1 MVARKSIWLV
11 PCTAA
16 VMLSAP
22 AAAQQPAERTIPD
35 KVQLFIP
42 YKDYS
47 PADNKRV
54 LDVYKYLRVAD
65 VSDGMD
71 VVGLQNIGLVNPE
84 IHALWKDTENFTHRI
99 AGIAV
104 TARYVPTN
112 RREPRMDDKTIGQWY
127 STITSEA
134 FMKVLT
140 PGSVLVI
147 DAMEDGE
154 SRSIGSSN
162 IMSWKKLGMVG
173 LVTSG
178 GLADT
183 DEIVY
188 EIVPTYFRRLARGIR
203 PGRNELESVN
213 RPVTIGGVL
222 VRPGDVVVADGD
234 GVVVVPRERAI
245 EVADAALPFLDNIGR
260 ERYIRETGKNPWARK
275 PGGK

>member
-1 MVARKSIWLV
+1 MTARMNLYFLLI
-11 PCTAA
+11 AA
-16 VMLSAP
+16 LAMAP
-22 AAAQQPAERTIPD
+22 VRAAAQQPTEKTIPD

-42 YKDYS
+42 FKDYS
-47 PADNKRV
+47 AEDNKRI

-71 VVGLQNIGLVNPE
+71 AVGLQNIGLVDPE
-84 IHALWKDTENFTHRI
+84 IHALWKDTEKFTHRVV
-99 AGIAV
+99 GIAV

-112 RREPRMDDKTIGQWY
+112 RREPKMDDKTIGQWY

-140 PGSVLVI
+140 PGSILVI

-183 DEIVY
+183 DEIIY
-188 EIVPTYFRRLARGIR
+188 EKVPTYFRRLARGIR

-234 GVVVVPRERAI
+234 GVVVVPRERAD
-245 EVADAALPFLDNIGR
+245 EVATAALPFLDNIGR
-260 ERYIRETGKNPWARK
+260 ERYIKETGRNPWAKK
-275 PGGK
+275 PGGE

>member
-1 MVARKSIWLV
+1 MSFRTSQWL
-11 PCTAA
+11 PLLAATAVLA
-16 VMLSAP
+16 TPV
-22 AAAQQPAERTIPD
+22 AAQQPAEKSIPD

-42 YKDYS
+42 YKEYT
-47 PADNKRV
+47 ADENKRV
-54 LDVYKYLRVAD
+54 LDEYKYLRVAD

-84 IHALWKDTENFTHRI
+84 IHALWKDTENFTHRV

-112 RREPRMDDKTIGQWY
+112 RREAKMDQKTINQWY
-127 STITSEA
+127 GTITSEA

-140 PGSVLVI
+140 PGSILVI

-162 IMSWKKLGMVG
+162 IMSWKKLGMLG

-183 DEIVY
+183 DEIIY
-188 EIVPTYFRRLARGIR
+188 EKVPTYFRRLARGIR

-234 GVVVVPRERAI
+234 GVVVVPRERAL
-245 EVADAALPFLDNIGR
+245 EVAAAALTFLDNIGR
-260 ERYIRETGKNPWARK
+260 ERYIKETGKNPWAKK
-275 PGGK
+275 PGGQ

>member
-47 PADNKRV
+47 PEDNKRV

-84 IHALWKDTENFTHRI
+84 IHALWMDTENFTHRI

-188 EIVPTYFRRLARGIR
+188 EKVPTYFRRLARGIR

>member
-1 MVARKSIWLV
+1 MGARTTIRGATVAIALL
-11 PCTAA
+11 T
-16 VMLSAP
+16 AP
-22 AAAQQPAERTIPD
+22 AAAQQPAEKTIPD
-35 KVQLFIP
+35 SVQLFIP
-42 YKDYS
+42 YKHYS
-47 PADNKRV
+47 PEDNARV
-54 LDVYKYLRVAD
+54 LEAYKYLRVAD

-71 VVGLQNIGLVNPE
+71 VVGLQNIGLVNSE
-84 IHALWKDTENFTHRI
+84 IHALWKDTERFTHRI

-112 RREPRMDDKTIGQWY
+112 RREPRMDDKTIATWY

-140 PGSVLVI
+140 PGSILVI

-183 DEIVY
+183 DEI
-188 EIVPTYFRRLARGIR
+188 INQKVPTYFRRLARGIR

-213 RPVTIGGVL
+213 RPVTVGGVL

-234 GVVVVPRERAI
+234 GVVVVPRERAT
-245 EVADAALPFLDNIGR
+245 EVAEAALPFLDNIGR
-260 ERYIRETGKNPWARK
+260 ERYIKETGKNPWAKK
-275 PGGK
+275 PPGK

>member
-1 MVARKSIWLV
+1 MPVRTRQWLLAFVATTMV
-11 PCTAA
+11 
-16 VMLSAP
+16 SAP
-22 AAAQQPAERTIPD
+22 VAAQQPAEKSIPE

-42 YKDYS
+42 YKEYS
-47 PADNKRV
+47 VEDNKRV
-54 LDVYKYLRVAD
+54 LEEYKYLRVAD

-84 IHALWKDTENFTHRI
+84 IHALWKDTENFTHRV

-112 RREPRMDDKTIGQWY
+112 RREPKMEQKTINQWY

-140 PGSVLVI
+140 PGSILVI

-183 DEIVY
+183 DEIIY
-188 EIVPTYFRRLARGIR
+188 EKVPTYFRRLARGIR

-234 GVVVVPRERAI
+234 GVVVVPRERAL
-245 EVADAALPFLDNIGR
+245 EVAAAALTFLDNIGR
-260 ERYIRETGKNPWARK
+260 ERYIKETGKNPWAKK
-275 PGGK
+275 PGRQ

>member
-1 MVARKSIWLV
+1 MTQQIVVALAIA
-11 PCTAA
+11 AA
-16 VMLSAP
+16 VMPSGAS
-22 AAAQQPAERTIPD
+22 AQQPAEKTIPD

-47 PADNKRV
+47 AEDNKRI
-54 LDVYKYLRVAD
+54 LDEYKYLRVAD

-84 IHALWKDTENFTHRI
+84 VHALWKDTDTFTHRV

-112 RREPRMDDKTIGQWY
+112 RREPKMDDKTIGRWY

-140 PGSVLVI
+140 PGSMLVI

-183 DEIVY
+183 DEIIA
-188 EIVPTYFRRLARGIR
+188 EKVPTYFRRLARGIR

-234 GVVVVPRERAI
+234 GVVVVPRERAE
-245 EVADAALPFLDNIGR
+245 EVAAAALPFLDNIGR
-260 ERYIRETGKNPWARK
+260 ERYIKETGKNPWAK
-275 PGGK
+275 KGGGF

>member
-1 MVARKSIWLV
+1 MVARKNIWLV

-16 VMLSAP
+16 VMLSAA
-22 AAAQQPAERTIPD
+22 AAAQQPAEKTIPD

-47 PADNKRV
+47 PEDNKRV

-188 EIVPTYFRRLARGIR
+188 EKVPTYFRRLARGIR

-234 GVVVVPRERAI
+234 GVVVVPRERAL

-275 PGGK
+275 PGGQ

>member
-1 MVARKSIWLV
+1 MRAPRMVWLFSTMV
-11 PCTAA
+11 VVA
-16 VMLSAP
+16 VAHHTR
-22 AAAQQPAERTIPD
+22 AQQPAETTIPD

-47 PADNKRV
+47 QADNERV
-54 LDVYKYLRVAD
+54 LEAYKYLRVAD

-71 VVGLQNIGLVNPE
+71 VAGLQDVGLVDPA
-84 IHALWKDTENFTHRI
+84 IHALWKDTDHFTHRV

-112 RREPRMDDKTIGQWY
+112 RREPRMDDKRISEWY
-127 STITSEA
+127 DTITSEA

-140 PGSVLVI
+140 PGSMLVI
-147 DAMEDGE
+147 DATDDGE

-162 IMSWKKLGMVG
+162 IMSWRKLGMVG

-183 DEIVY
+183 DEIIQ
-188 EIVPTYFRRLARGIR
+188 ERVPTYFRRLARGIR

-213 RPVTIGGVL
+213 RPVAIGGVL

-234 GVVVVPRERAI
+234 GVVVVPRERAL
-245 EVADAALPFLDNIGR
+245 EVAKAALPFLDNIGR
-260 ERYIRETGKNPWARK
+260 ERYIRETGKDPWAEPPKR
-275 PGGK
+275 